1 MPKYDI
7 AIIGSGPGGYVAA
20 IRAAQFDKKVCI
32 VEKEWVGGTCLNIG
46 CIPTKALISS
56 AEMLDLTRR
65 SKEFGV
71 DITGEVGY
79 SLERI
84 MQRKKT
90 IVTRCVKGV
99 EYLLKAYN
107 IDVKWGR
114 GELVSPGEIKVKDE
128 EVKADVTIIATGSEP
143 KIIRGMEPD
152 GKTILT
158 SRDALEFRSV
168 PDRFLVVGAGVI
180 GIEMATLYNLLG
192 AKVAVVEMLDS
203 ILPTLYSE
211 KMSKTLAGILKKRGI
226 EILTSTTIQKVDRKN
241 DSVSVSL
248 SNSEEKEFDRM
259 LVSVG
264 RYAHFDGIDAA
275 KLGIELKDNFIKT
288 DASMKTNVDG
298 VYAIG
303 DVCGGMLL
311 AHKASREGIVA
322 VDNICGFETE
332 MTYHA
337 VPSCIFSHPPA
348 ALVGITE
355 SMAKE
360 QGIDV
365 RIGEYNYAG
374 NARAHSL
381 GERDGYARIIAD
393 RDGTVIGGEIVGGHA
408 DSMISQVAMACEL
421 KLNLKDMEKVIY
433 PHPTLGE
440 VVQEAMHDA
449 EGRAIHKPPQSGA
462 SKK

>member
-1 MPKYDI
+1 MVTHMPKYDI

-20 IRAAQFDKKVCI
+20 IRAAQLDKKVCV

-56 AEMLDLTRR
+56 AEIIDLTKR

-71 DITGEVGY
+71 DIAGEIGY

-84 MQRKKT
+84 MQRKKNV
-90 IVTRCVKGV
+90 VTRCVKGV
-99 EYLLKAYN
+99 EYLFKTYK

-114 GELVSPGEIKVKDE
+114 GELVSPTEIMVKDE
-128 EVKADVTIIATGSEP
+128 TVTADSVIIATGSEP
-143 KIIRGMEPD
+143 KIIKGLEPD
-152 GKTILT
+152 GAMVLT
-158 SRDALEFRSV
+158 SRDALEFNAI
-168 PDRFLVVGAGVI
+168 PERFLVVGAGVI

-192 AKVAVVEMLDS
+192 AKVTIVEMFDS
-203 ILPTLYSE
+203 ILPTLYAGKLSR
-211 KMSKTLAGILKKRGI
+211 TLTAILKKQGI
-226 EILTSTTIQKVDRKN
+226 EILTSTIVKKVTKKEGVVM
-241 DSVSVSL
+241 VSF
-248 SNSEEKEFDRM
+248 SNGEEKEYDRM

-264 RYAHFDGIDAA
+264 RCAHFDGIDVQ
-275 KLGIELKDNFIKT
+275 KHGIELEDNFIKT
-288 DASMKTNVDG
+288 DKSMKTNIDG
-298 VYAIG
+298 LYAIG

-322 VDNICGFETE
+322 VEHACGFDTQ

-355 SMAKE
+355 TMAKE
-360 QGIDV
+360 QGIDF

-381 GERDGYARIIAD
+381 GERDGYARIIANK
-393 RDGTVIGGEIVGGHA
+393 DGTVIGGEIVGGHA
-408 DSMISQVAMACEL
+408 DSMISQIAMACEL
-421 KLNLKDMEKVIY
+421 RLNLKDIEKVIH
-433 PHPTLGE
+433 PHPTLSE
-440 VVQEAMHDA
+440 ILMEAMHDA
-449 EGRAIHKPPQSGA
+449 QGNAIHKPPKQ
-462 SKK
+462 